1 MHGLSVFKLDR
12 DRVPTVNLDVFF
24 LGERDGDL
32 GFANLRVF
40 VVYTSLVARIRCKVD
55 VAASTATDSSI
66 TWHVAPPVI

>member
-12 DRVPTVNLDVFF
+12 DRVPTVNLDVGF

-32 GFANLRVF
+32 AFTDHRVI
-40 VVYTSLVARIRCKVD
+40 VVHTSVVAQIRSKVD
-55 VAASTATDSSI
+55 VAASTATDLSI